1 MTMEMNRMI
10 ALYMEY
16 CQSKQL
22 RRKTMLS
29 YEQSLKLF
37 AVWLADTQEITQ
49 VEKITQAHV
58 RRYIIELQ
66 TRGKYTFYS
75 RKGSTLEDGAKRRR
89 DYSQKMSN
97 ITINNYLR
105 NISPFF
111 SWLVE
116 IEAIAKSPMAKV
128 KELPQQRNA
137 REYLEDDEV
146 KALFASMDTGM
157 FSEYRD
163 LMVMMLMLDSGMRIG
178 ETLSIETGQI
188 DLLSRT
194 IELPAEKTKGRMTRT
209 VFFSRKV
216 EKELRRW
223 FQYKDRYCDS
233 EYAFPVKK
241 TGGPVQVSHYEANF
255 RRYLKRA
262 GIAKKITPH
271 TFRNNFAKRCLMAG
285 MDIYT
290 LSRILGHSSVTITE
304 QAYLDIHDKE
314 LKTRYNK
321 FSPLDAIYLA
331 KN

>member
-1 MTMEMNRMI
+1 MEMNRMI

-22 RRKTMLS
+22 RKKTMLS

-37 AVWLADTQEITQ
+37 AVWLEDTQEITH
-49 VEKITQAHV
+49 VEKIREMHV

-75 RKGSTLEDGAKRRR
+75 RRGTPSEEGAKRRR

-111 SWLVE
+111 VWLVE
-116 IEAIAKSPMAKV
+116 IEAISRSPMAKV
-128 KELPQQRNA
+128 KELPQQRKA
-137 REYLEDDEV
+137 REFLEDDEV
-146 KALFASMDTGM
+146 KTLFASMDTGH

-163 LMVMMLMLDSGMRIG
+163 LLVMMVMLDSGMRIG
-178 ETLSIETGQI
+178 ETLSIEMSQI

-194 IELPAEKTKGRMTRT
+194 IELPAEKTKGRTART
-209 VFFSRKV
+209 VFFSKKV

-223 FQYKDRYCDS
+223 LQYKDRYCESD
-233 EYAFPVKK
+233 YAFPVKR
-241 TGGPVQVSHYEANF
+241 TGGVLQVSQYETNF
-255 RRYLKRA
+255 RRYLERA
-262 GIAKKITPH
+262 GIGKKITPH
-271 TFRNNFAKRCLMAG
+271 TFRNNFAKRCLLSG

-290 LSRILGHSSVTITE
+290 LSRILGHSSVTVTE
-304 QAYLDIHDKE
+304 QAYLDIYDKE
-314 LKTRYNK
+314 LKVKYAR
-321 FSPLDAIYLA
+321 FSPMDAIYLR